1 MNIRPGSAGTFTKG
15 GRMAGSMAD
24 VVCVVDM
31 HKGSS
36 FGLFLI
42 CPVLSGSRRVLRG
55 HRRRRR

>member
-1 MNIRPGSAGTFTKG
+1 
-15 GRMAGSMAD
+15 MAGSMAD

-55 HRRRRR
+55 HRRRRW